1 MTPMSGKYFLAF
13 NLHFGEMIFMSDNI
27 ISRSLT
33 WITSAAGLSIVVTIL
48 VSVIA
53 AITSGPHLVV
63 NTIVTGGMLALV
75 ATGLTLMLGVLNI
88 AMFAHGEF
96 FMIGSLA
103 AFYIFTPISNYISE
117 HPDSFMSV
125 AGPLIAIAGAAIAG
139 AISGIIAEKLV
150 FGPLRKRSTQNWVMN
165 SFLLTVGLSV
175 IMVNLHQLIFGA
187 DFKGIVGYWSG
198 APISIADVFISRD
211 RAMAFLISAFIVAL
225 FWFFMTYT
233 RTGMAIRAVS
243 QDITGARI
251 VGIDIEKIV
260 LLTIS
265 LACSLSA
272 VAGGSLL
279 FMYPSYPTVGLEPLY
294 MAWFVV
300 ILSGLGNI
308 LGAVAGAFMV
318 ALLKAVTVEYVGA
331 GWDFVIPSAL
341 IMVILIFK
349 PSGIFGS
356 DVRGALDK

>member
-1 MTPMSGKYFLAF
+1 MSNNIVSKFL
-13 NLHFGEMIFMSDNI
+13 NWMK
-27 ISRSLT
+27 
-33 WITSAAGLSIVVTIL
+33 SAAGFSITATI
-48 VSVIA
+48 VIA
-53 AITSGPHLVV
+53 VLASIASGPYLLV

-96 FMIGSLA
+96 FMIGSLTA
-103 AFYIFTPISNYISE
+103 YYVFTPISNYIGE
-117 HPDSFMSV
+117 NPESFIAV
-125 AGPLIAIAGAAIAG
+125 IGPLIAMAGAAIVG
-139 AISGIIAEKLV
+139 AISGIVAEKLV
-150 FGPLRKRSTQNWVMN
+150 FGPLRKRSTDNWVMN
-165 SFLLTVGLSV
+165 SFLLTVGLSMLL
-175 IMVNLHQLIFGA
+175 INLHQLIFGA
-187 DFKGIVGYWSG
+187 DFKGIVGYWTG
-198 APISIADVFISRD
+198 MPVSIADVFISRD
-211 RAMAFLISAFIVAL
+211 RAMAFVIAVIVVSL

-243 QDITGARI
+243 QDITGAQI

-265 LACSLSA
+265 LACALSA

-294 MAWFVV
+294 LAWFVV

-318 ALLKAVTVEYVGA
+318 ALLKVITVEYIGA
-331 GWDFVIPSAL
+331 GWDFVVPSAL
-341 IMVILIFK
+341 IMLILIFK

>member
-1 MTPMSGKYFLAF
+1 MSKTYV
-13 NLHFGEMIFMSDNI
+13 SNI
-27 ISRSLT
+27 IGWLNT
-33 WITSAAGLSIVVTIL
+33 AAGRSIAVA
-48 VSVIA
+48 VIVAVA
-53 AITSGPHLVV
+53 AAVYSGPYLLV
-63 NTIVTGGMLALV
+63 NTVVTGGMLALV

-88 AMFAHGEF
+88 AMFAHGEY
-96 FMIGSLA
+96 FMIGSLTA
-103 AFYIFTPISNYISE
+103 YYIFSPISAYIAE
-117 HPDSFMSV
+117 HPESWLTSF
-125 AGPLIAIAGAAIAG
+125 GPLVAIVGALISGAIAGI
-139 AISGIIAEKLV
+139 ISEKLV
-150 FGPLRKRSTQNWVMN
+150 FGPLRRRSTDNWVMN

-175 IMVNLHQLIFGA
+175 LLINLHQLIFGA

-198 APISIADVFISRD
+198 MPVSIADVFISRD
-211 RAMAFLISAFIVAL
+211 RAMALLISAVIVVVFYL
-225 FWFFMTYT
+225 FMTYT

-243 QDITGARI
+243 QDITGAEI

-265 LACSLSA
+265 LACALAA

-318 ALLKAVTVEYVGA
+318 ALLKTITVEYVGA
-331 GWDFVIPSAL
+331 GWDFVVPSAL
-341 IMVILIFK
+341 IMFILIFK

-356 DVRGALDK
+356 DVRGVLDK

>member
-1 MTPMSGKYFLAF
+1 MSNNYGFKFL
-13 NLHFGEMIFMSDNI
+13 N
-27 ISRSLT
+27 
-33 WITSAAGLSIVVTIL
+33 WIKSAAGFSIVATIL
-48 VSVIA
+48 VAVVASIV
-53 AITSGPHLVV
+53 SGPYLLI

-96 FMIGSLA
+96 FMIGSLT
-103 AFYIFTPISNYISE
+103 AFYVFTPISNYINE
-117 HPDSFMSV
+117 NPESFIAV
-125 AGPLIAIAGAAIAG
+125 IGPLIAMAAAAIVG

-150 FGPLRKRSTQNWVMN
+150 FGPLRKRSTDNWVMN

-175 IMVNLHQLIFGA
+175 LLINLHQLIFGA

-198 APISIADVFISRD
+198 MPISIADVFISRD
-211 RAMAFLISAFIVAL
+211 RAMAFVIAVVVVAL

-243 QDITGARI
+243 QDITGAQI
-251 VGIDIEKIV
+251 VGIDIENIV

-265 LACSLSA
+265 LACALSA

-294 MAWFVV
+294 LAWFVV

-318 ALLKAVTVEYVGA
+318 ALLKVVTVEYIGA
-331 GWDFVIPSAL
+331 GWDFVVPSAL
-341 IMVILIFK
+341 IMLVLIFK

>member
-1 MTPMSGKYFLAF
+1 MSNNIVSNFL
-13 NLHFGEMIFMSDNI
+13 NWMK
-27 ISRSLT
+27 T
-33 WITSAAGLSIVVTIL
+33 AAGRSIVT
-48 VSVIA
+48 
-53 AITSGPHLVV
+53 AIVVAVFASIHSGPYLIV

-96 FMIGSLA
+96 FMIGSLTA
-103 AFYIFTPISNYISE
+103 YYVFTPISNYIIE
-117 HPDSFMSV
+117 NPESFV
-125 AGPLIAIAGAAIAG
+125 AVIGPLIAIVCAAIVG
-139 AISGIIAEKLV
+139 AISGVIAEKLV
-150 FGPLRKRSTQNWVMN
+150 FGPLRKRSTDNWVMN

-175 IMVNLHQLIFGA
+175 LLVNLHQLIFGA

-198 APISIADVFISRD
+198 MPISIADVFISRD
-211 RAMAFLISAFIVAL
+211 RAMAFIISAFIVAA

-233 RTGMAIRAVS
+233 RTGMSIRAVS
-243 QDITGARI
+243 QDITGAQI

-265 LACSLSA
+265 LACALSA

-279 FMYPSYPTVGLEPLY
+279 FMSPSYPTAGLEPLY
-294 MAWFVV
+294 LAWFVV

-318 ALLKAVTVEYVGA
+318 ALLKAITVEYIGT
-331 GWDFVIPSAL
+331 GWDFVVPSAL
-341 IMVILIFK
+341 IMLILIFK

-356 DVRGALDK
+356 DVRGALDS

>member
-1 MTPMSGKYFLAF
+1 MS
-13 NLHFGEMIFMSDNI
+13 NNI
-27 ISRSLT
+27 VSKFIT
-33 WITSAAGLSIVVTIL
+33 WTKSAAGISILATIL
-48 VSVIA
+48 VAVFA
-53 AITSGPHLVV
+53 AINAGPYLLV

-75 ATGLTLMLGVLNI
+75 ATGLTLMLGVLNF

-96 FMIGSLA
+96 FMIGSLTA
-103 AFYIFTPISNYISE
+103 YYVFTPISNYISE
-117 HPDSFMSV
+117 NPESFV
-125 AGPLIAIAGAAIAG
+125 AVIGPLVAIVCAMIVGAL
-139 AISGIIAEKLV
+139 SGIVAEKLV
-150 FGPLRKRSTQNWVMN
+150 FGPLRRRSTDNWVMN

-175 IMVNLHQLIFGA
+175 LLINLHQLIFGTE
-187 DFKGIVGYWSG
+187 FKGIVGYWSG
-198 APISIADVFISRD
+198 MPISIADVFVSRD
-211 RAMAFLISAFIVAL
+211 RAMAFVIAVVIIAA

-233 RTGMAIRAVS
+233 KTGMSIRAVS
-243 QDITGARI
+243 QDITGAQI

-265 LACSLSA
+265 LACALSA

-294 MAWFVV
+294 LAWFVV

-318 ALLKAVTVEYVGA
+318 ALLKAITVEYVGS

-341 IMVILIFK
+341 IMLVLIFK

>member
-1 MTPMSGKYFLAF
+1 MSNNYVSNFL
-13 NLHFGEMIFMSDNI
+13 NWMK
-27 ISRSLT
+27 
-33 WITSAAGLSIVVTIL
+33 SAAGLSITVTI
-48 VSVIA
+48 VVAVFASID
-53 AITSGPHLVV
+53 SGPYLIV

-96 FMIGSLA
+96 FMIGSLT
-103 AFYIFTPISNYISE
+103 AFYVFTPISSYIGE
-117 HPDSFMSV
+117 NPESFMAV
-125 AGPLIAIAGAAIAG
+125 IGPLIAIVGAAIAG

-150 FGPLRKRSTQNWVMN
+150 FGPLRRRSTDNWVMN

-175 IMVNLHQLIFGA
+175 LLVNLHQLIFGA

-198 APISIADVFISRD
+198 MPISIADVFISRD
-211 RAMAFLISAFIVAL
+211 RAMAFVIALVIVAL
-225 FWFFMTYT
+225 FWLFMTYT

-243 QDITGARI
+243 QDITGAQI

-265 LACSLSA
+265 LACALSA

-331 GWDFVIPSAL
+331 GWDFVVPSAL
-341 IMVILIFK
+341 IMLVLVFK

>member
-1 MTPMSGKYFLAF
+1 MSTNIGSKFL
-13 NLHFGEMIFMSDNI
+13 NWMK
-27 ISRSLT
+27 
-33 WITSAAGLSIVVTIL
+33 SAAGVSIAATIL
-48 VSVIA
+48 IAVFA
-53 AITSGPHLVV
+53 AINSGPYILI
-63 NTIVTGGMLALV
+63 NTIVMGGMLALV

-96 FMIGSLA
+96 FMIGSLTA
-103 AFYIFTPISNYISE
+103 YYVFTPISRYITE
-117 HPDSFMSV
+117 HPESFMAV
-125 AGPLIAIAGAAIAG
+125 IGPLVAIIGAAIAG

-150 FGPLRKRSTQNWVMN
+150 FGPLRRRSTDNWVMN

-175 IMVNLHQLIFGA
+175 LLMNLHQLIFGA
-187 DFKGIVGYWSG
+187 EFKGIVGYWQG
-198 APISIADVFISRD
+198 MPVSIADVFISRD
-211 RAMAFLISAFIVAL
+211 RAMAFVIAAVIVVI
-225 FWFFMTYT
+225 FWYFMTYT
-233 RTGMAIRAVS
+233 RTGMSIRAVS
-243 QDITGARI
+243 QDITGAQI

-265 LACSLSA
+265 LACSLAA

-341 IMVILIFK
+341 IMLVLIFK

-356 DVRGALDK
+356 DVRGALDQ

>member
-1 MTPMSGKYFLAF
+1 
-13 NLHFGEMIFMSDNI
+13 MSDNY
-27 ISRSLT
+27 ISKFFT
-33 WITSAAGLSIVVTIL
+33 WLRSAAGVSIVTTI
-48 VSVIA
+48 VIA
-53 AITSGPHLVV
+53 VVASIVSGPYLLV

-96 FMIGSLA
+96 FMIGSLT
-103 AFYIFTPISNYISE
+103 AFYVFTPISNYISDN
-117 HPDSFMSV
+117 PDSIIAV
-125 AGPLIAIAGAAIAG
+125 IGPLIAIICAAIVG

-150 FGPLRKRSTQNWVMN
+150 FGPLRKRSTDNWVMN

-175 IMVNLHQLIFGA
+175 LLINLHQLIFGP

-198 APISIADVFISRD
+198 MSVSIADVFISRD
-211 RAMAFLISAFIVAL
+211 RAMAFVIAAVIVMV

-243 QDITGARI
+243 QDITGAQI
-251 VGIDIEKIV
+251 VGIDIEMIV

-265 LACSLSA
+265 LACALSA

-294 MAWFVV
+294 LAWFVV

-318 ALLKAVTVEYVGA
+318 ALLKVITVEYIGT
-331 GWDFVIPSAL
+331 GWDFVVPSAL
-341 IMVILIFK
+341 IMLVLIFK

>member
-1 MTPMSGKYFLAF
+1 MSKNY
-13 NLHFGEMIFMSDNI
+13 ISD
-27 ISRSLT
+27 LKT
-33 WITSAAGLSIVVTIL
+33 WVGSAAGISIVVTLAVALFASIH
-48 VSVIA
+48 
-53 AITSGPHLVV
+53 SGPYILV

-88 AMFAHGEF
+88 AMFAHGEY
-96 FMIGSLA
+96 FMIGSLTA
-103 AFYIFTPISNYISE
+103 YYVFTPISKYVSAHPESWLVTFGPIVAMVAAMIVGAVAGIISE
-117 HPDSFMSV
+117 K
-125 AGPLIAIAGAAIAG
+125 LI
-139 AISGIIAEKLV
+139 
-150 FGPLRKRSTQNWVMN
+150 FGPLRKRSTGNWVMN

-175 IMVNLHQLIFGA
+175 LLVNLHQLIFGA

-198 APISIADVFISRD
+198 MPISIAGVYISLD
-211 RAMAFLISAFIVAL
+211 RAMAFVIAALIVAVFYL
-225 FWFFMTYT
+225 FMTYT

-243 QDITGARI
+243 QDIIGAQI

-265 LACSLSA
+265 LACALSA

-294 MAWFVV
+294 LAWFVV

-318 ALLKAVTVEYVGA
+318 ALLKAITIEYVGS
-331 GWDFVIPSAL
+331 GWDFVVPSAL
-341 IMVILIFK
+341 IMLILIFK

-356 DVRGALDK
+356 DVRGVLDK

>member
-1 MTPMSGKYFLAF
+1 
-13 NLHFGEMIFMSDNI
+13 MI
-27 ISRSLT
+27 
-33 WITSAAGLSIVVTIL
+33 TIL
-48 VSVIA
+48 VAVVASIV
-53 AITSGPHLVV
+53 SGPYLLV
-63 NTIVTGGMLALV
+63 NTIITGGMLALV

-96 FMIGSLA
+96 FMIGSLTA
-103 AFYIFTPISNYISE
+103 YYVFTPISNYINE
-117 HPDSFMSV
+117 NPDSFLV
-125 AGPLIAIAGAAIAG
+125 VIGPLIAIACAAVIG
-139 AISGIIAEKLV
+139 AISGIVAEKLV
-150 FGPLRKRSTQNWVMN
+150 FGPLRKRATDNWVMN

-175 IMVNLHQLIFGA
+175 LLINLHQLLFGA

-198 APISIADVFISRD
+198 MPISIADVFISRD
-211 RAMAFLISAFIVAL
+211 RAMAFVIAAVVVAI

-233 RTGMAIRAVS
+233 STGMAIRAVS
-243 QDITGARI
+243 QDITGAQI

-265 LACSLSA
+265 LACALSA

-294 MAWFVV
+294 LAWFVV

-318 ALLKAVTVEYVGA
+318 ALLKAVTVEYIGA
-331 GWDFVIPSAL
+331 GWDFVVPSFL
-341 IMVILIFK
+341 IMFVLIFK

>member
-1 MTPMSGKYFLAF
+1 
-13 NLHFGEMIFMSDNI
+13 MSDNY
-27 ISRSLT
+27 SSKFFK
-33 WITSAAGLSIVVTIL
+33 WIRSAAGISIVTTI
-48 VSVIA
+48 VVAVVASI
-53 AITSGPHLVV
+53 ISGPYLLV
-63 NTIVTGGMLALV
+63 NTIITGGMLALV

-96 FMIGSLA
+96 FMIGSLTA
-103 AFYIFTPISNYISE
+103 YYVFTPISNYISE
-117 HPDSFMSV
+117 NPDSFLALV
-125 AGPLIAIAGAAIAG
+125 GPLIAMVCAAIVG

-150 FGPLRKRSTQNWVMN
+150 FGPLRKRSTDNWVMN

-175 IMVNLHQLIFGA
+175 LLVNLHQLIFGA

-198 APISIADVFISRD
+198 MPVSIADVFISRD
-211 RAMAFLISAFIVAL
+211 RVMAFIIAAVIIAI

-243 QDITGARI
+243 QDITGAQI
-251 VGIDIEKIV
+251 VGIDIEIIV

-265 LACSLSA
+265 LACALSA

-294 MAWFVV
+294 LAWFVV

-318 ALLKAVTVEYVGA
+318 ALLKVVTVEYIGT
-331 GWDFVIPSAL
+331 GWDFVVPSAL
-341 IMVILIFK
+341 IMLVLIFK

>member
-1 MTPMSGKYFLAF
+1 MSNNVVSKSV
-13 NLHFGEMIFMSDNI
+13 NWMK
-27 ISRSLT
+27 
-33 WITSAAGLSIVVTIL
+33 SAAGMTIVISILVTIFAT
-48 VSVIA
+48 IN
-53 AITSGPHLVV
+53 SGPYLLVNMV
-63 NTIVTGGMLALV
+63 VTGGMLALV

-88 AMFAHGEF
+88 PMFAHGEY
-96 FMIGSLA
+96 FMIGSLTA
-103 AFYIFTPISNYISE
+103 YFVFTPISNYVME
-117 HPDSFMSV
+117 HPESILATV
-125 AGPLIAIAGAAIAG
+125 GPLIAIAGAVVGGTIAG
-139 AISGIIAEKLV
+139 IISEKLV
-150 FGPLRKRSTQNWVMN
+150 FGPLRRRSTDNWVMN

-175 IMVNLHQLIFGA
+175 LLINLHQLIFGA

-198 APISIADVFISRD
+198 MPVSIADVFISRD
-211 RAMAFLISAFIVAL
+211 RAIAFVISAVIVIL
-225 FWFFMTYT
+225 FWLFMTYT

-243 QDITGARI
+243 QDITGAQI

-265 LACSLSA
+265 LASALAA

-318 ALLKAVTVEYVGA
+318 ALLKVITVEYVGA
-331 GWDFVIPSAL
+331 GWDFVVPSAL
-341 IMVILIFK
+341 IMFILIFK